1 MIGGCDLICEKLF
14 VYDSKNDKIVEK
26 EIEYIPA
33 LFNIYNEILVN
44 AKDQVTRL
52 NGLYSKDKS
61 VNIVTEIKVSFSQET
76 GEISIMNNGDGIDV
90 AEHPKEKKNGKP
102 IYIPQLIFGELLTSS
117 NYKKDE
123 KRIVGGKNGY
133 GAKLANIF
141 SQEFTIETVDH
152 INKLKYTQ
160 TWENNMT
167 KCNEPVIKKCQA
179 KPYTKITWKCDFK
192 RFDLEKYSD
201 DLIILCGGSSGIL
214 GVNLLN
220 NKQHGSHTKL
230 HHMFDIQQ
238 KKLLVNLAENS
249 QVLG

>member
-1 MIGGCDLICEKLF
+1 M
-14 VYDSKNDKIVEK
+14 NDGNGIIVKKHEK
-26 EIEYIPA
+26 E
-33 LFNIYNEILVN
+33 
-44 AKDQVTRL
+44 K
-52 NGLYSKDKS
+52 
-61 VNIVTEIKVSFSQET
+61 
-76 GEISIMNNGDGIDV
+76 
-90 AEHPKEKKNGKP
+90 

-167 KCNEPVIKKCQA
+167 KCNEPDIKKCSA

-192 RFDLEKYSD
+192 RFGIKNYSEDMINLMYRRIYDIAGITDKSVNVYLNDEKIKIKSFLDYVKLYNDSQKFHETISD
-201 DLIILCGGSSGIL
+201 RWDIIFSVSHNDTFEQLSFVNGICTSKGGSHVECIAKQISNGIIAFIK
-214 GVNLLN
+214 
-220 NKQHGSHTKL
+220 KQH
-230 HHMFDIQQ
+230 
-238 KKLLVNLAENS
+238 KKEIKDKVVRRYMSLYINCVIENPI
-249 QVLG
+249 